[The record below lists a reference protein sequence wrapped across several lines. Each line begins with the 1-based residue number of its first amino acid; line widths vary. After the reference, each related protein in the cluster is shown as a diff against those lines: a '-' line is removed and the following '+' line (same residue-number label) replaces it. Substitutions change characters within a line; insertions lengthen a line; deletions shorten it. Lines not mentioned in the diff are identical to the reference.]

1 MRRAAE
7 QSEKLFAKGVE
18 MSAVIVYNRILV
30 IFMVQ
35 KTFGVALDGPSGSGK
50 STLARLVAQRYGFVY
65 LDTGSLYRAVGYYI
79 AQKGID
85 PRDNAAVC
93 AALPGIKLDMRLE
106 NGGSAVYLDG
116 VRLGTEIRTPEI
128 SAYASAV
135 SAIPQVREFLLSVQ
149 RGIAERRDVVMD
161 GRDIGTVIL
170 PDARVKIFIT
180 ASPEERAARRFREL
194 SDRGENVVYEDILAR
209 MKERD
214 FNDRNRDIA
223 PTVPAEDAVIIDN
236 TGMSAQQTLEAV
248 ADIIDKERARK

>member
-1 MRRAAE
+1 
-7 QSEKLFAKGVE
+7 
-18 MSAVIVYNRILV
+18 MSAEIVYNRILV

-65 LDTGSLYRAVGYYI
+65 VDTGSLYRAVGYYI

-116 VRLGTEIRTPEI
+116 VRLGAEIRTPEI

>member
-1 MRRAAE
+1 
-7 QSEKLFAKGVE
+7 
-18 MSAVIVYNRILV
+18 MSAEIVYNRILV

-65 LDTGSLYRAVGYYI
+65 VDTGSLYRAVGYYI

-116 VRLGTEIRTPEI
+116 VRLVGTEIRTPEI

>member
-1 MRRAAE
+1 
-7 QSEKLFAKGVE
+7 
-18 MSAVIVYNRILV
+18 MSAEIVYNRILV

-65 LDTGSLYRAVGYYI
+65 VDTGSLYRAVGYYI

-106 NGGSAVYLDG
+106 NGGSAAVYLDG

>member
-1 MRRAAE
+1 
-7 QSEKLFAKGVE
+7 
-18 MSAVIVYNRILV
+18 MSAEIVYNRILV

-65 LDTGSLYRAVGYYI
+65 VDTGSLYRAVGYYI

-116 VRLGTEIRTPEI
+116 VRLVGTEIRTPEI

-223 PTVPAEDAVIIDN
+223 PTVPAKDAVIIDN